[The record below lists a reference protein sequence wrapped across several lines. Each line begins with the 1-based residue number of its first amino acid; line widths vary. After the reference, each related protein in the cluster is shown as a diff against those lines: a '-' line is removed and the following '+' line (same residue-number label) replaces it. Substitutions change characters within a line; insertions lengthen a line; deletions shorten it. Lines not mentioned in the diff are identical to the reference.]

1 MEQTHFVNPEDISED
16 REIKQETLPEKIKRC
31 HDRIADLEKENALL
45 KEYLRDL
52 EHLMKDYAANM

>member
-1 MEQTHFVNPEDISED
+1 MNPEDISED

-45 KEYLRDL
+45 KEDLRDL